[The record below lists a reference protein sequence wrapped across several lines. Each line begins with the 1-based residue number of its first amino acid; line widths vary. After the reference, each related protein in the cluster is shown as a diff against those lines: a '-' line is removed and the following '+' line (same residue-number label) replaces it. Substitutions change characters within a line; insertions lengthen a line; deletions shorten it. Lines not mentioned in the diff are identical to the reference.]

1 MIDHNC
7 DYNYQTN
14 TKFVRSAIPLF
25 YSTWIPIARW
35 FALFL
40 LTGFRMVRYSAIY
53 KNDQE
58 KKICIT
64 LVSLASAISI
74 LMISSNF
81 GVHIK
86 GGRLVMMVYLMI
98 YNESL
103 RLNVNRL
110 IKILIECL
118 ELIFLYFTLLL
129 VLSVFF
135 RYALYNEPLKV
146 IRGFGQDETIWFLWD
161 FTSFPRAFMTEL
173 ITDQGRNLPT
183 VFVVLMF
190 GSKWKGLLYFINIYF
205 CKYWI
210 FGILRGT
217 VLNTYRSFYTDSML
231 SLLTNQRG
239 LYNIIV
245 ISFNEFQRNVPRPM
259 VYKIVKKYW

>member
-7 DYNYQTN
+7 DYNFMKNEKYI
-14 TKFVRSAIPLF
+14 RSAVPLF

-35 FALFL
+35 FALFT
-40 LTGFRMVRYSAIY
+40 LTAYRMVRYTAIW

-58 KKICIT
+58 KKICLT
-64 LVSLASAISI
+64 LVTLASAISI
-74 LMISSNF
+74 TMVTHGF
-81 GVHIK
+81 GVHIR
-86 GGRLVMMVYLMI
+86 GGRLVMIIYLMI

-110 IKILIECL
+110 LKILIDCI

-135 RYALYNEPLKV
+135 RYVLNNEPLDIVTDTGKT
-146 IRGFGQDETIWFLWD
+146 DSIWFLWD
-161 FTSFPRAFMTEL
+161 FTSFPRSFMTEL
-173 ITDQGRNLPT
+173 ITEQGRNLPT
-183 VFVVLMF
+183 VFVVLML

-210 FGILRGT
+210 YGILRGT

-231 SLLTNQRG
+231 SLMTSQRG
-239 LYNIIV
+239 LYNVIV
-245 ISFNEFQRNVPRPM
+245 ITFIEFQRNVPRPIL
-259 VYKIVKKYW
+259 YKIVKKYW